1 MKLGK
6 IILKVIPFWNGPARE
21 DAEKEAKEFQK
32 NVVPPD
38 EIYLRLN
45 VTDNM
50 GDYHAWNVIYNT
62 FPSLQECLPLTEVGE
77 EVEVIQYERVRSM
90 HVVRHSKVE
99 EVS

>member
-6 IILKVIPFWNGPARE
+6 IILKVFPFCNGPDRE
-21 DAEKEAKEFQK
+21 DAEKKAKAFGG

-45 VTDNM
+45 VTDNV
-50 GDYHAWNVIYNT
+50 GEFHAWGVVFNT
-62 FPSLQECLPLTEVGE
+62 FSSLQECLPITSVGE

-99 EVS
+99 EV

>member
-6 IILKVIPFWNGPARE
+6 ILLKVIPFCNEKDRE
-21 DAEKEAKEFQK
+21 DAKKKAKAFEG

-45 VTDNM
+45 VTDNV
-50 GDYHAWNVIYNT
+50 GEFHAWGVVYNT
-62 FPSLQECLPLTEVGE
+62 FPSLQECLPLTEVGTE
-77 EVEVIQYERVRSM
+77 IEVVQYERVRSM

-99 EVS
+99 EV